1 MFIHC
6 SLYPQCLVYIYIHIL
21 THSYT
26 HIGPQN
32 RFANVPLYM
41 MDGEPPVGGRGGARS
56 VPPGGNPRP
65 PHIDRGHSPRPL
77 PNGDIHAERD
87 RVPERGG
94 GGAGGRGQ
102 RGGGDHYS
110 GGGGGRYRNRGDDD
124 PNKKIPPRLNKNR
137 RSNGVTGE
145 SGDRGQ
151 LPPVSKVEKVD
162 TVSFI

>member
-6 SLYPQCLVYIYIHIL
+6 S
-21 THSYT
+21 SYD
-26 HIGPQN
+26 HVLAYCMFAGPQN

-41 MDGEPPVGGRGGARS
+41 MDGGEPPVGGRGGARS

-77 PNGDIHAERD
+77 PNGDIHSERD
-87 RVPERGG
+87 RVPERGGGG

-110 GGGGGRYRNRGDDD
+110 GGGGGGGGGRYRNRGDDD
-124 PNKKIPPRLNKNR
+124 PSKKIPRLTKNR

-151 LPPVSKVEKVD
+151 LPPVSTID
-162 TVSFI
+162 TFP